1 MDSSTA
7 LTLLLRY
14 PSPHPYAPQSFVY
27 DAIYLDQ
34 NPTTERGKFIISKY
48 SGKPPEASR
57 RLDARSVPNRRAQ
70 LLGDWKDMNEA
81 NAFSKSPRSSSR
93 GLETIFQ
100 DVSEGIQRRTES
112 WGVAKAVR
120 GAVSEA
126 RKNMQ
131 SIQSEGYPRTRYG
144 DSSSFSARNSAS
156 WSQEPE
162 TADLRER
169 IDHLEERNRILAK
182 SLSQSLNDLRSQMMN
197 MNAEKVDPQATAAM
211 KQTLTRVQSVQ
222 TCLEDPSASLQSTT
236 DTEAKEPTK
245 QKTEQPSTASG
256 STEQSSRSSSSST
269 SERPSRPGAR
279 KPGGPTSIPLRQSP
293 RPSLANSE
301 FSWMLGGHGNRN
313 LSGFVSSASEPPE
326 RARQQNQTL
335 FGTDEEKSKRSPA
348 EPDGLAMRSLSGL
361 ESLE

>member
-14 PSPHPYAPQSFVY
+14 PSPHPYAPRSFVY
-27 DAIYLDQ
+27 DAIYLYQ

-57 RLDARSVPNRRAQ
+57 RLGARPVPNRRAQ
-70 LLGDWKDMNEA
+70 LLDDWKDMNEA
-81 NAFSKSPRSSSR
+81 NAFSRSPRSSSR

-131 SIQSEGYPRTRYG
+131 SIQSEGYSRARYG
-144 DSSSFSARNSAS
+144 DSTSFSVRNSGS
-156 WSQEPE
+156 WSQELE

-182 SLSQSLNDLRSQMMN
+182 SLSQSLNDLRSQMMD
-197 MNAEKVDPQATAAM
+197 MNTDNVDPQATAAM

-222 TCLEDPSASLQSTT
+222 TCLEDPSAPLQSTT
-236 DTEAKEPTK
+236 DTKAKEPRN

-256 STEQSSRSSSSST
+256 STEQSSRSSSST
-269 SERPSRPGAR
+269 SEGPSRPGAR
-279 KPGGPTSIPLRQSP
+279 KPGGLTSMPLRQSP

-301 FSWMLGGHGNRN
+301 FSWMLGGHSNRN

-326 RARQQNQTL
+326 QARQQNQTL
-335 FGTDEEKSKRSPA
+335 FGTDEEKSKRSPS
-348 EPDGLAMRSLSGL
+348 EPDGLAMRSFSGPECL
-361 ESLE
+361 E

>member
-1 MDSSTA
+1 M
-7 LTLLLRY
+7 
-14 PSPHPYAPQSFVY
+14 
-27 DAIYLDQ
+27 I
-34 NPTTERGKFIISKY
+34 
-48 SGKPPEASR
+48 
-57 RLDARSVPNRRAQ
+57 
-70 LLGDWKDMNEA
+70 EA

-120 GAVSEA
+120 GAVNEA

-131 SIQSEGYPRTRYG
+131 SIQSEGYPRMRYG
-144 DSSSFSARNSAS
+144 DSSSFSARNSTS

-162 TADLRER
+162 TAELRER

-197 MNAEKVDPQATAAM
+197 LNAEKIDPQATAAM

-236 DTEAKEPTK
+236 GMAAKEPRK
-245 QKTEQPSTASG
+245 QKIDQSFTASG
-256 STEQSSRSSSSST
+256 GTEQLSRSSSST

-279 KPGGPTSIPLRQSP
+279 KTGGPTSMPLRQSP
-293 RPSLANSE
+293 RPSLADSE
-301 FSWMLGGHGNRN
+301 FSWMLGGHDNQN

-326 RARQQNQTL
+326 QARQQNQTL
-335 FGTDEEKSKRSPA
+335 FGTDEEKTKRSPT
-348 EPDGLAMRSLSGL
+348 EPDGLAMRSLSGTD
-361 ESLE
+361 SLE